1 MYLFSYQIPQLSQL
15 NYRKRQEIIH
25 QLVSQLPKSQTLLL
39 NVTKLLILIPPFMY
53 AAQQGWRIGTL
64 LVIAT
69 ILLYPLLMNPITYLL
84 ISSKLK
90 NLNTSDSDKT

>member
-53 AAQQGWRIGTL
+53 AAQQDWAIGTL